1 MILEGRIA
9 RFMWNSI
16 HQFMY
21 IETWYGKR
29 GAQQKTSLIHPLFL
43 LTTPLQ
49 LPPSPPSLEL
59 RRSMLS
65 SPTAARQDSPCPKRS
80 QWHQSDTPDLAAVAS
95 QGAIK
100 PEQNRA
106 TWQALFGEGTGAGRL
121 TSDRHDIPRKNHKHK
136 NTNHLFN
143 PNWQKFAPDSWF
155 PRHTILY
162 CTVLCCTVLYYTV
175 LYYTIQ
181 HYTTLDYTILYCT
194 VLYCTVLYYTVLY
207 CTVLY

>member
-29 GAQQKTSLIHPLFL
+29 GARQKTSLIHPLFL

-59 RRSMLS
+59 RRSILS

-143 PNWQKFAPDSWF
+143 PNWQNFYVIYIYKYIYIQEKPPILDF
-155 PRHTILY
+155 PG
-162 CTVLCCTVLYYTV
+162 
-175 LYYTIQ
+175 
-181 HYTTLDYTILYCT
+181 ILYCT
-194 VLYCTVLYYTVLY
+194 VLYYAVLYYTILY
-207 CTVLY
+207 YTILSNTILH